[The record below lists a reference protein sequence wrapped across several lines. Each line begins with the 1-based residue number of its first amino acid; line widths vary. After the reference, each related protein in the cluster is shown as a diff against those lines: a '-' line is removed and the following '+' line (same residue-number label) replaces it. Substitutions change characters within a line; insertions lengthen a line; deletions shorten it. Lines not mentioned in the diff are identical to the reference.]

1 MARLPQ
7 TLSQYPLG
15 VVRIACRRCPRAG
28 AYKLARLAARY
39 GPEFSLQ
46 RILGIVAGDCPL
58 WNAPV
63 DEGCGAVF
71 VDLEPPVVERTDGSR
86 VDWSLA
92 TRLSE
97 WPSIHLSVV
106 CASCDR
112 HETYR
117 RADLIANAPAGVTL
131 EAVLKSLVRNCRF
144 QRVQTLQSKCAAR
157 LKAD

>member
-1 MARLPQ
+1 MARPPQ

-15 VVRIACRRCPRAG
+15 VVRIECRRCPRAG

-39 GPEFSLQ
+39 GPEFPLQ
-46 RILGIVAGDCPL
+46 RLLGIVARDCPL

-63 DEGCGAVF
+63 VEGCGAVF
-71 VDLEPPVVERTDGSR
+71 VDLEPPVVEPSAVSST
-86 VDWSLA
+86 WSL
-92 TRLSE
+92 TTSLSG

-106 CASCDR
+106 CTSCDR

-117 RADLIANAPAGVTL
+117 RADLIANSPAGVTL
-131 EAVLKSLVRNCRF
+131 EAVLKSLVRNCRL
-144 QRVQTLQSKCAAR
+144 QRVQSLQSKCAAR